1 MTTEITK
8 PTVTQLDEVLNK
20 YRGMVTDHCDH
31 GPCSPKP
38 PCSISSCIIMLAMT
52 ELFDEVMPN
61 RKGRGGMNAGD
72 WFISMIPKW
81 IMEGKVEMDD
91 PDFQGHSSIRAAVE
105 PFDLFNAHIE
115 ECRCWKCTR
124 PDIVKHM
131 LDGSMEH

>member
-8 PTVTQLDEVLNK
+8 PTLTQLDEVLNK

-81 IMEGKVEMDD
+81 IMEGKVEMD
-91 PDFQGHSSIRAAVE
+91 E
-105 PFDLFNAHIE
+105 PISMLNHNRFNAHLE
-115 ECRCWKCTR
+115 DCRCWKCTR
-124 PDIVKHM
+124 RDADKHYAKQV
-131 LDGSMEH
+131 SEH

>member
-8 PTVTQLDEVLNK
+8 PTLTQLDEVLNK
-20 YRGMVTDHCDH
+20 YRGMVTDHPDH
-31 GPCSPKP
+31 HLR

-91 PDFQGHSSIRAAVE
+91 PDFQGHHIYLH
-105 PFDLFNAHIE
+105 FDLFNAHLE

-124 PDIVKHM
+124 KSADKHYAKQV
-131 LDGSMEH
+131 SEH